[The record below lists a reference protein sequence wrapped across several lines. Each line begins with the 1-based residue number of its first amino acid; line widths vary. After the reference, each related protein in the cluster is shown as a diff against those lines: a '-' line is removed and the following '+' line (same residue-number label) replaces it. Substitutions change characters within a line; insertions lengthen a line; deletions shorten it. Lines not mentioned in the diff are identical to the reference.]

1 MSYLKRVCSFSG
13 RLGVGYLIG
22 LRSRQ
27 PYMIRSEQLA
37 NYSCDKFEFNTSVAD
52 DRAQLPFKAEAEARE
67 RSKKE
72 QEKQSNMSL
81 LSAAS
86 IRPS

>member
-1 MSYLKRVCSFSG
+1 MRNAHTSQ
-13 RLGVGYLIG
+13 
-22 LRSRQ
+22 SR
-27 PYMIRSEQLA
+27 YMTIQWQHIALYSQA
-37 NYSCDKFEFNTSVAD
+37 KKDSCDKCEFNTSVAD
-52 DRAQLPFKAEAEARE
+52 DRAQLPTRAEAEARE